1 MATEEQFQTLMSMV
15 SSMTAKLEQLQEDVS
30 SMKED
35 QKSMKEDQKS
45 MKEDQKKLNGKLE
58 ELQKD
63 QKEIQGPLGLQKKL
77 MKPLYTIKPVPE
89 DVISVLTTDTFRN
102 NVLELYKMRYCIVL
116 SQLFP
121 CQKPDYWFPAA
132 TEHIVPRQQWQ
143 TAKFCGFQATD
154 ARNGLPL
161 LKDLELKYQAG
172 HFTVIPTGVFVD
184 DAVQLEIHVAG
195 SHKDVWIRHR
205 ERDGCDNGQVKGLK
219 RNARGTTSLCNLRFG
234 DLDKKTIVV
243 RPKPYMRALYL
254 KADMAHDQHPH
265 DLPHPSQYLD
275 RYTNDCE
282 AMKGELFQRLP
293 AGNGYQEQSALEAS

>member
-30 SMKED
+30 SMKGD

-45 MKEDQKKLNGKLE
+45 MKEDQKKLNDKLE
-58 ELQKD
+58 ELQGSLD
-63 QKEIQGPLGLQKKL
+63 LQKKL

-132 TEHIVPRQQWQ
+132 TAHIVPRQQWQ
-143 TAKFCGFQATD
+143 TANLCGFQATD

-195 SHKDVWIRHR
+195 SPKDVWIRYR

-219 RNARGTTSLCNLRFG
+219 RNVRGTSLCNLRFG

-254 KADMAHDQHPH
+254 KANMAHDQHPH
-265 DLPHPSQYLD
+265 DLPHPSRYLD
-275 RYTNDCE
+275 RYTSDCE
-282 AMKGELFQRLP
+282 AMKGELFQRLL